1 MFSPQQSVI
10 TGLTCIQDIKVFAH
24 LSYWCMQIIF
34 WRLLMKQ
41 QLIGLSS
48 PSIDVSGSAASGNLE
63 STVKHLP
70 PKKEGKV

>member
-1 MFSPQQSVI
+1 M
-10 TGLTCIQDIKVFAH
+10 TGLKCIQDIKAFAH
-24 LSYWCMQIIF
+24 LSYWCMQIIL

-48 PSIDVSGSAASGNLE
+48 PSIDASGSAASGKLE
-63 STVKHLP
+63 SAVKDLP